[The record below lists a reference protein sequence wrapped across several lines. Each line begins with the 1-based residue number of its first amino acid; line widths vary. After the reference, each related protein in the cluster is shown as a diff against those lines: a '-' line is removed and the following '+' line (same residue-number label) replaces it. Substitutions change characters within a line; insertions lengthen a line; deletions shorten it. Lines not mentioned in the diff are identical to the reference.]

1 MITILIKLFI
11 LFIVVYG
18 IIKHIK
24 WVIIIGI
31 ILLLI
36 SFLFGQ
42 GGFLNSNFILSNA
55 THLLYR

>member
-1 MITILIKLFI
+1 MLTMLIKLFI

-42 GGFLNSNFILSNA
+42 GGFLNSTHMLSNA